1 MLTSKL
7 ILIIMDDSIIQGFS
21 KYSKQQRINILI
33 QKYNFE
39 PDLAEWLGSFEAHDE
54 KIRKIIGDLSE
65 NQVSSFHLPFSV
77 APNFVVN
84 GKNLF
89 FPLVTEESSVVA
101 ALANAAGFWAQR
113 GGFHAE
119 VLGTEKKGQ
128 VHFIWKGKP
137 ERLQSLF
144 PEIREHLMNESDFLT
159 AKMEE
164 RGGGIISL
172 ELKET
177 NHILPNYFQLDA
189 GFETCDAMGANF
201 INSCLEQFWKSLQE
215 YFRSSEK
222 VSGGERDCEIIM
234 AILSNYTPESRVRA
248 WVECPVDKLLEGK
261 SSEENRLFAEK
272 FEQAIRISQADVSRA
287 VTHNKGIFN
296 GIDALAVATGNDFRA
311 IEACGHAFAARSGQ
325 YSGLTDLQIQDGMFR
340 FSIELALAVGVVGGV
355 TAAHPLAKL
364 AMKILKN
371 PSASE
376 LMMYLAVAGLASN
389 FGAVKA
395 LVTAGIQQGHMKMHL
410 VNILNQLQ
418 VPEEKRAEI
427 HLYFQDKTVSFSAV
441 EEYWKKKMEENKNGR
456 PA

>member
-1 MLTSKL
+1 
-7 ILIIMDDSIIQGFS
+7 MDDSLIQGFS
-21 KYSKQQRINILI
+21 KYSKQQRISTLI

-39 PDLAEWLGSFEAHDE
+39 ADLAEWLTSFEAYDE
-54 KIRKIIGDLSE
+54 TIRKIIGDLSE
-65 NQVSSFHLPFSV
+65 NPVSSFHLPFSIS
-77 APNFVVN
+77 PNFVVN

-119 VLGTEKKGQ
+119 VLGNRKKGQ

-137 ERLQSLF
+137 EKLESLF
-144 PEIREHLMNESDFLT
+144 PEIREKLLSENAFLT

-164 RGGGIISL
+164 RGGGITSL
-172 ELKET
+172 ELKEM

-201 INSCLEQFWKSLQE
+201 INSCLEQFGKSLQA
-215 YFRSSEK
+215 YFRNSGK
-222 VSGGERDCEIIM
+222 VSGNERDCEIIM

-248 WVECPVDKLLEGK
+248 WVECPVYKLLEGK
-261 SSEENRLFAEK
+261 SPEENHLFAEK

-311 IEACGHAFAARSGQ
+311 IEACGHAFAARNGQ
-325 YSGLTDLQIQDGMFR
+325 YSGLTDVQIQNGMFR

-355 TAAHPLAKL
+355 TDVHPLAKL
-364 AMKILKN
+364 AMRMLDN
-371 PSASE
+371 PAASE

-395 LVTAGIQQGHMKMHL
+395 LVSVGIQQGHMKMHL
-410 VNILNQLQ
+410 INILNQLQ
-418 VPEEKRAEI
+418 VPEEIRADI
-427 HLYFQDKTVSFSAV
+427 QLNFQDKTVSFSAV
-441 EEYWKKKMEENKNGR
+441 EEYWKNLKRNIY
-456 PA
+456 P